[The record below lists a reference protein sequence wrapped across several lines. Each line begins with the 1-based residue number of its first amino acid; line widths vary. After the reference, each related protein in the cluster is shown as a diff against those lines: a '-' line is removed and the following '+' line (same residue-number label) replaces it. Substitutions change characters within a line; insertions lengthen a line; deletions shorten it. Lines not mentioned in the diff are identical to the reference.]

1 MPGQIG
7 GRSPYLQAVHMAGPE
22 HLIGSIQPVLIVAAG
37 NNSIEGK
44 IVTHAERNPVSVIE
58 SQAVAAG

>member
-7 GRSPYLQAVHMAGPE
+7 GRSPYLQAVHMEGPE
-22 HLIGSIQPVLIVAAG
+22 RLIGTVQPVLIVAGG

-44 IVTHAERNPVSVIE
+44 IVTHAERNPVSVLE
-58 SQAVAAG
+58 SHAALA

>member
-7 GRSPYLQAVHMAGPE
+7 GRSPYLQAVHMAGSE
-22 HLIGSIQPVLIVAAG
+22 DLIGTVQQVLIVAAG

-44 IVTHAERNPVSVIE
+44 IVTHVERNPASFLE
-58 SQAVAAG
+58 SQAIA

>member
-7 GRSPYLQAVHMAGPE
+7 GRSPYLQAVHMEGPE
-22 HLIGSIQPVLIVAAG
+22 RLIGTVQPVLITRAG

-44 IVTHAERNPVSVIE
+44 IVTHPEPKAASLIE
-58 SQAVAAG
+58 SEAIAAL